1 MDRIILHL
9 DMDAFFAAIEQL
21 DFPQYRGKPLVVGAD
36 PKEGSGR
43 GVVSTCSYEARSYGI
58 RSAMPISK
66 AYRLCPHAVFVP
78 PRGKR
83 YSQVSKAVMSSLLNF
98 TPDIEQISIDE
109 AFLDISSTYK
119 LHGSPEAIA
128 RAVKE
133 AVYKETHLTAS
144 VGVAPNKFV
153 AKIASDLKKPDGLV
167 IVEKEN
173 VKQFLAPLEL
183 ARLWGV
189 GPKTLPHLEKLG
201 IRTIGELARFSQKEM
216 IRRFGKAG
224 LHFWRLA
231 NGIDSR
237 DIEKEVAAKSIS
249 KEITFDID
257 EGDEEKLRMT
267 LFYLCDDLSRL
278 MRRKRL
284 KGRTITLKIRLADF
298 STFTRS
304 RTLKSST
311 SDSREIRSLA
321 EGLYSQFDRQG
332 HKVRLLGVGLSHL
345 DGEEF
350 QLDLFE
356 QEPSKTRK
364 IDSLLDQVKEKFG
377 EQAITRASLLDKP
390 RDSMWIRD

>member
-21 DFPQYRGKPLVVGAD
+21 DFPQYRGKPLIVGAD

-83 YSQVSKAVMSSLLNF
+83 YSQVSKAVMSTLLNF

-119 LHGSPEAIA
+119 LYGSPEAIA

-133 AVYKETHLTAS
+133 AVYKETQLTAS

-153 AKIASDLKKPDGLV
+153 AKLASDLKKPDGLV
-167 IVEKEN
+167 IVEKDN
-173 VKQFLAPLEL
+173 VRQFLAPLEL
-183 ARLWGV
+183 SRLWGI

-201 IRTIGELARFSQKEM
+201 IRTIGELARFSQNELIK
-216 IRRFGKAG
+216 RFGKSG

-249 KEITFDID
+249 KEITFDSD
-257 EGDEEKLRMT
+257 EGNEEKLRLT

-278 MRRKRL
+278 MRRKGL

-304 RTLKSST
+304 RTLTSST

-332 HKVRLLGVGLSHL
+332 HKVRLLGIGLSHL
-345 DGEEF
+345 DGEEV

-364 IDSLLDQVKEKFG
+364 IDSLLDEVKEKFG